1 MSTKKYL
8 LLLAFFAMLFSTKV
22 EAQNSG
28 VYSLTNYDYADSSL
42 IPARRMP
49 QQDDFNNHRY
59 LFPAKP
65 RNQWEIG
72 VSVGSVNVSGDVRS
86 KNLFN
91 GAIKPFETVGFAVN
105 VRKAWSY
112 VLSTRLQYLHG
123 TASGYNWEQA
133 SGYKGH
139 GGSPWSKAGFT
150 SAVNYN
156 YKTVVDQIGLDMI
169 ASLSNIRYHKANSKA
184 NLYVLGGVGAMVYE
198 TWVDVYKGNDT
209 IPGTRAT
216 DFAAIGTKINA
227 LKSSTT
233 GWSNYYKE
241 RKAIN
246 ADVKN
251 TLDGE
256 YETRAERHSNRSP
269 FGKEKTF
276 RPTANAGIGFQYK
289 LSNRIALSLED
300 KIIFTMDDLI
310 DGQRWQEWSSTGG
323 SSMTRDMDNINYLAL
338 GLNVNV
344 GNNAV
349 APLWWLNPL
358 DFAYNGLAQKS
369 APVVDKC
376 AKDADGDGVS
386 DCFDRCGDTPGG
398 VAVDTHGCPIDTD
411 GDGVADYKDKEL
423 ITPTTCQP
431 SNADGIG
438 SCPDPACCGDRQT
451 SGPCS
456 SIGSG
461 SINFSSGSRT
471 LSGNASSQLSSLA
484 AAMRSNP
491 NCKVVVIGN
500 GSGSKVDQQ
509 RSWDRVNA
517 VINFMVDRNNI
528 DRDRFIFQYGGA
540 GNSSNVD
547 YRSANNGEEGPS
559 NTPPPFPNLK
569 KN

>member
-8 LLLAFFAMLFSTKV
+8 LLLAFFAMLFSTNV

-42 IPARRMP
+42 IPSRRMA

-59 LFPAKP
+59 LFPSKP

-72 VSVGSVNVSGDVRS
+72 ISVGAVNVSGDVRS

-91 GAIKPFETVGFAVN
+91 GAKKPFETVGFAVN
-105 VRKAWSY
+105 VRKAWGY
-112 VLSTRLQYLHG
+112 VLSSRLQYMHG
-123 TASGYNWEQA
+123 TASGYNWEQ
-133 SGYKGH
+133 GYYGYIDHPTSHWK
-139 GGSPWSKAGFT
+139 KAGYT
-150 SAVNYN
+150 GKVNYN
-156 YKTVVDQIGLDMI
+156 YKSIVDNLSLDMI
-169 ASLSNIRYHKANSKA
+169 ASLSNIRYHKTNSKTNFYA
-184 NLYVLGGVGAMVYE
+184 LAGVGALIYE
-198 TWVDVYKGNDT
+198 TKVDVYKNGET
-209 IPGTRAT
+209 KPGTRAT
-216 DFAAIGTKINA
+216 DFLAIGTSLAN
-227 LKSSTT
+227 LNSTTT
-233 GWSNYYKE
+233 GWFNRYKN
-241 RKAIN
+241 RKTIN
-246 ADVKN
+246 TAVLN
-251 TLDGE
+251 TLDGD
-256 YETRAERHSNRSP
+256 YETRAERHGNRIP

-276 RPTANAGIGFQYK
+276 RPTFNTGIGFQYK

-300 KIIFTMDDLI
+300 KVIFTMDDLI
-310 DGQRWQEWSSTGG
+310 DGQRWQEWSTVGG
-323 SSMTRDMDNINYLAL
+323 SAMTREFDNINYLAL

-349 APLWWLNPL
+349 APLWWMNPL

-376 AKDADGDGVS
+376 AKDSDGDGIS
-386 DCFDRCGDTPGG
+386 DCFDRCNDTPGG
-398 VAVDTHGCPIDTD
+398 VAVDTHGCCLDTD
-411 GDGVADYKDKEL
+411 GDGVCDYKDKEL
-423 ITPTTCQP
+423 ITPTSCQP

-438 SCPDPACCGDRQT
+438 TCPDPECCTGEIKT
-451 SGPCS
+451 PCS

-461 SINFSSGSRT
+461 SINFASGSRT

-491 NCKVVVIGN
+491 NCKVVITGN